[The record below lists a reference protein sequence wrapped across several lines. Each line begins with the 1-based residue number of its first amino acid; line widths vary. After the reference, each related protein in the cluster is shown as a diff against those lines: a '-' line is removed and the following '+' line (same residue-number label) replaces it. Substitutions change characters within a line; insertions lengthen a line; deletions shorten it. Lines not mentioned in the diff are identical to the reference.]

1 MTTTLRP
8 VLYRAADIIPPA
20 EVVDGTRA
28 RLVVPGVEQ
37 DGWGLDDERRLGA
50 FAGPVE
56 RDVILH
62 ELEISGLR
70 GRGGAGFPVFR
81 KWSTVAAAP
90 GDCVVVAN
98 GHEGEPASSKD
109 RWLLTRRPHLVLD
122 GLLIAAATVGA
133 SEAIVCVSHEDAA
146 SSVEAAIADLDQA
159 GLVPE
164 GLTLR
169 VFRTSMSYVAGE
181 ESAICQAINGGPA
194 LPTSKPP
201 RPFEAGVRGLPTLI
215 NNVESLAHAAWIRIH
230 GGAEF
235 ASVGTQTAK
244 GTALFTVTGDLERPG
259 VYEMELGR
267 PVSDLITAAGG
278 SVENVRGLLVGGWF
292 GGVLD
297 ASAVALPCCYDAF
310 AAAGGGLGCAAV
322 TVLGPEDD
330 VLETATELAA
340 WYQMES
346 AKQCGVC
353 VSGTG
358 AIARTLRQI
367 SRGVAQ
373 PDATE
378 KLMRWG
384 STLSGRGAC
393 SFIDGASALARSAGL
408 ELTRREGAEKG
419 DR

>member
-1 MTTTLRP
+1 MTTMQRP

-20 EVVDGTRA
+20 VVVGASPA

-37 DGWGLDDERRLGA
+37 DGWGLQDERALGA
-50 FAGPVE
+50 FAGPIE
-56 RDVILH
+56 PEAMLH

-81 KWSTVAAAP
+81 KWSTVAAAT
-90 GDCVVVAN
+90 GECVVVAN

-133 SEAIVCVSHEDAA
+133 SEAIVCVSHQDSA
-146 SSVEAAIADLDQA
+146 SLVEAAIADLQNA

-230 GGAEF
+230 GGAAF
-235 ASVGTQTAK
+235 AEAGSETAK
-244 GTALFTVTGDLERPG
+244 GTALFTVTGACERPG

-267 PVSDLITAAGG
+267 PVADLITAAGG
-278 SVENVRGLLVGGWF
+278 SVDAVTGLLVGGWF
-292 GGVLD
+292 GGILD
-297 ASAVALPCCYDAF
+297 ASAVTLPSCYDAF
-310 AAAGGGLGCAAV
+310 ASAGGGLGCAAV

-330 VLETATELAA
+330 IVETATEIAA

-367 SRGVAQ
+367 SRGVAG
-373 PDATE
+373 PDAVE
-378 KLMRWG
+378 KLTRWG

-393 SFIDGASALARSAGL
+393 SFIDGASALARSAAL

>member
-1 MTTTLRP
+1 MTTIERP
-8 VLYRAADIIPPA
+8 VLYRAAAIIPPA
-20 EVVDGTRA
+20 VVVGDTPA

-50 FAGPVE
+50 FAGPIE
-56 RDVILH
+56 AEAILH
-62 ELEISGLR
+62 ELELSGLR

-81 KWSTVAAAP
+81 KWSTVAGAP
-90 GDCVVVAN
+90 GECVVVAN

-146 SSVEAAIADLDQA
+146 ASVESAIADLQNA

-169 VFRTSMSYVAGE
+169 VFRTGMSYVAGE

-194 LPTSKPP
+194 LPTDKPP

-215 NNVESLAHAAWIRIH
+215 NNVETLAHVAWIRIH
-230 GGAEF
+230 GGTEF
-235 ASVGTQTAK
+235 ASAGTETAK
-244 GTALFTVTGDLERPG
+244 GTALFTVTGACERPG

-267 PVSDLITAAGG
+267 TVAELIAAAGG
-278 SVENVRGLLVGGWF
+278 SVEAVTGLLVGGWF

-297 ASAVALPCCYDAF
+297 ASAVSLPCCYDAF

-322 TVLGPEDD
+322 TVLGPDD
-330 VLETATELAA
+330 DIVETATELAA

-367 SRGVAQ
+367 SRGVAGA
-373 PDATE
+373 DATE
-378 KLMRWG
+378 KLARWG

-393 SFIDGASALARSAGL
+393 SFIDGASALARSAAL
-408 ELTRREGAEKG
+408 ELTRRESAEKG
-419 DR
+419 VR